1 MHSIYACIISITI
14 QRDGNSAEVKI
25 ERSIDACALV
35 THKKAISYDLGNA
48 WVGLR
53 NLIDFVAACT
63 NAVAQALRHHA
74 HTPERFFRTTTVLV
88 QGTFDRDGWFRCRG
102 TWKVSP

>member
-1 MHSIYACIISITI
+1 MYYDSK
-14 QRDGNSAEVKI
+14 RW
-25 ERSIDACALV
+25 ERCGSKDRTFDRRLCTCNAQ
-35 THKKAISYDLGNA
+35 AISYDLGNA
-48 WVGLR
+48 WIGLR

-74 HTPERFFRTTTVLV
+74 HTPERFFRTATVLV

-102 TWKVSP
+102 TWKVSPRRCK